1 MKDLETSSI
10 STNSAEDIKH
20 QLQPKDLLN
29 DGAITTGVNSLLLL
43 NSREGSFRMN
53 KPSEYFTQRKEN

>member
-1 MKDLETSSI
+1 M
-10 STNSAEDIKH
+10 
-20 QLQPKDLLN
+20 QPKDLLN